1 MPENEFEKE
10 VQQKMDGFKLNP
22 SNEVWNKV
30 FAEIAPHKKRKK
42 RIALYF
48 IVLCFLLVGSWFL
61 PLLNTHYFLE
71 KPMSDLSSVPRNI
84 NEPTEKEIVP
94 FKKSKGIKSKFKL
107 RDVAVNKPVI
117 DDDKNIQSAQQIST
131 FKRSNSILSVTSAIK
146 KIRKSEGGKLLK
158 KVQDI
163 FEETVNILPVTNKK
177 LPQIYPEENKTLP
190 LSKIKID
197 INSHILFKAVIVP
210 NTPDTI
216 KNNNTG
222 IVKNI
227 SKTKNNKKWI
237 LGINVALGKSATGN
251 GYLASNNNRNFDY
264 LLSPVSSVGSSINNG
279 VAPASINS
287 GIALTVGILAN
298 HQLSSKSNIAI
309 GLNYKLLT
317 TNLLIGKD
325 SSNNNAIIY
334 SVGNTKTYYNNYHL
348 IELPIT
354 FQRQVFSIKRHAVL
368 VDAGISIAQLLYTNS
383 LQYNNF
389 QSNYYMDNK
398 IFNKTMIALIGGV
411 FINIAGNKSAQF
423 LIGPQFYYSSTTI
436 ATSGLY
442 TKAHYS
448 FAGIKLQKMLRKK

>member
-10 VQQKMDGFKLNP
+10 VQQKMEGFKINP

-30 FAEIAPHKKRKK
+30 YPEIVQHKKKKK

-48 IVLCFLLVGSWFL
+48 IVLFFLLVGSWFL
-61 PLLNTHYFLE
+61 PLLNNHYFLE
-71 KPMSDLSSVPRNI
+71 KQPNFSTVLRNI
-84 NEPTEKEIVP
+84 NEPTEKENVT
-94 FKKSKGIKSKFKL
+94 FKKNTGIKGKFKL
-107 RDVAVNKPVI
+107 QDVAVNKQVI
-117 DDDKNIQSAQQIST
+117 DDDKNIQSAQQISK
-131 FKRSNSILSVTSAIK
+131 FKRSNSISSVTSANK
-146 KIRKSEGGKLLK
+146 KIIKSKEEKLLK
-158 KVQDI
+158 IAQDNI
-163 FEETVNILPVTNKK
+163 EETVDILPDTYKK
-177 LPQIYPEENKTLP
+177 LPPIYPEKNKTLP
-190 LSKIKID
+190 LSKIKIA

-334 SVGNTKTYYNNYHL
+334 SVGNTKTYHNNYHL

-448 FAGIKLQKMLRKK
+448 FAGIKLQKMLKKK